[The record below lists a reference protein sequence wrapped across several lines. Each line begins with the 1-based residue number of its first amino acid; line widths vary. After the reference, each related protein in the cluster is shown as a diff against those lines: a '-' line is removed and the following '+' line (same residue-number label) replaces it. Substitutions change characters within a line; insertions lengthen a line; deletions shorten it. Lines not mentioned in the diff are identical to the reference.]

1 LWFYFTMKSANTYTH
16 QILRTHRAGENPVAE
31 NDYAEFSLDFILG
44 HDATTALLVDDFY
57 RFGGKIWDKG
67 KALFTADHFAPP
79 ASEERANIL
88 KKFLDFCR
96 EQKVENLALF
106 SGICHQLLVEH
117 PAIVPGKLV
126 IGADSHTVMAGALG
140 CLAAGMGSTD
150 VLYGL
155 ITGRIRLKVPECFKI
170 TFTGTQAPFI
180 LGKDIILKV
189 LADLEEDGALYRSLE
204 FVDSTDNGISM
215 DSRFSISNM
224 VVEGGAKAGI
234 FIPDAIT
241 QAYLQEKGADNY
253 AAVTVPE
260 QPVYEREIPLDV
272 SSLAPQVAIPP
283 HPSHAVPVGDVAG
296 EHVDQ
301 VYIGSCTGGRVEDL
315 RIAAEILKGKKA
327 APYCRL
333 VVIPSSNRIYLQA
346 MEKGYIQTLIE
357 AGAAICNPSC
367 GPCGKIDK
375 GIIAEGETCLATSNR
390 NFDGRMGGKGSR
402 VFLCST
408 ATAAASA
415 IEGKITDP
423 RKHF

>member
-1 LWFYFTMKSANTYTH
+1 MKSSNTYTH
-16 QILRTHRAGENPVAE
+16 QILHTHRANGTPVAE
-31 NDYAEFSLDFILG
+31 SDYAEFHLDFILG

-57 RFGGKIWDKG
+57 RLGGKIWDRDRV
-67 KALFTADHFAPP
+67 LVTADHFAPP
-79 ASEERANIL
+79 ANEDRANIL

-96 EQKVENLALF
+96 EQEVKNLEIF
-106 SGICHQLLVEH
+106 TGICHQLLVEH

-140 CLAAGMGSTD
+140 CLATGMGSTD

-155 ITGRIRLKVPECFKI
+155 VTGKIRLRVPECFKI
-170 TFTGTQAPFI
+170 TFTGAQAPYI

-204 FVDSTDNGISM
+204 FVDSTKSGISM

-241 QAYLQEKGADNY
+241 KSYLQEKGAVGGAEITIPDN
-253 AAVTVPE
+253 
-260 QPVYEREIPLDV
+260 PVYERDIVLDV
-272 SSLAPQVAIPP
+272 SKLAPQVAIPP
-283 HPSHAVPVGDVAG
+283 HPSHAVAVGEVAG

-301 VYIGSCTGGRVEDL
+301 VYIGSCTGGRIEDL
-315 RIAAEILKGKKA
+315 RIAAEILQGKKA

-333 VVIPSSNRIYLQA
+333 VVIPSSNRIYLAA
-346 MEKGYIQTLIE
+346 MEKGYIRTLVE

-423 RKHF
+423 RKYY

>member
-1 LWFYFTMKSANTYTH
+1 MWFYFTMKSSNTYTH
-16 QILRTHRAGENPVAE
+16 HILLKHRTGNRPVAE
-31 NDYAEFSLDFILG
+31 NDYAEFYLDFILG
-44 HDATTALLVDDFY
+44 HDATTALLVDDFN
-57 RFGGKIWDKG
+57 RLGGKIWDRDRV
-67 KALFTADHFAPP
+67 LVTADHFAPP
-79 ASEERANIL
+79 ANEERANIL
-88 KKFLDFCR
+88 KKFLDFCKK
-96 EQKVENLALF
+96 EQIKNLELF

-140 CLAAGMGSTD
+140 CLATGMGSTD

-155 ITGRIRLKVPECFKI
+155 LTGTIWLKVPECFKI
-170 TFTGTQAPFI
+170 TFTGTQGPFI

-189 LADLEEDGALYRSLE
+189 LGDLEEDGALYRSLE
-204 FVDSTDNGISM
+204 FADSTKNGITM

-241 QAYLQEKGADNY
+241 QSYLKEKGADNY

-260 QPVYEREIPLDV
+260 QPVYEREITLDV

-296 EHVDQ
+296 EPVDQ

-333 VVIPSSNRIYLQA
+333 VVIPSSNRIYLAA

-402 VFLCST
+402 VFLSST

-423 RKHF
+423 RKYC

>member
-1 LWFYFTMKSANTYTH
+1 MKSSNTYTH
-16 QILRTHRAGENPVAE
+16 QILNAHRTGSVPVAE
-31 NDYAEFSLDFILG
+31 NDYAEFYLDFILG
-44 HDATTALLVDDFY
+44 HDATTALLVDDFN
-57 RFGGKIWDKG
+57 RLGGKIWDRDRV
-67 KALFTADHFAPP
+67 LVTADHFAPP
-79 ASEERANIL
+79 ANEDRANIL
-88 KKFLDFCR
+88 KKFLDFCKK
-96 EQKVENLALF
+96 EQIKNLELF
-106 SGICHQLLVEH
+106 TGICHQLLVEH

-140 CLAAGMGSTD
+140 CLATGMGSTD

-155 ITGRIRLKVPECFKI
+155 MTGKIRLRVPECFKI
-170 TFTGTQAPFI
+170 TFFGSQAPFI

-204 FVDSTDNGISM
+204 FVDSTENGISM

-234 FIPDAIT
+234 FIPDKVT
-241 QAYLQEKGADNY
+241 QAYLKEKGADT
-253 AAVTVPE
+253 AAAISMP
-260 QPVYEREIPLDV
+260 QNPGYEREIALDI
-272 SSLAPQVAIPP
+272 SALAPQVAIPP
-283 HPSHAVPVGDVAG
+283 HPSHAVAVGEVAG

-301 VYIGSCTGGRVEDL
+301 VYIGSCTGGRIEDL

-333 VVIPSSNRIYLQA
+333 VVIPSSNRIYLAA
-346 MEKGYIQTLIE
+346 MKKGYIQTLVE

-415 IEGKITDP
+415 VEGKITDP
-423 RKHF
+423 RKYF

>member
-1 LWFYFTMKSANTYTH
+1 MKSSNTYTH
-16 QILRTHRAGENPVAE
+16 QILNQHRAGSTPVAE
-31 NDYAEFSLDFILG
+31 NDYAEFYLDFILG

-57 RFGGKIWDKG
+57 RLGGKIWDRE

-79 ASEERANIL
+79 ASEDRANIL

-96 EQKVENLALF
+96 EQDVTYLELF

-140 CLAAGMGSTD
+140 CLATGMGSTD

-155 ITGRIRLKVPECFKI
+155 VTGKIRLRVPECFKI
-170 TFTGTQAPFI
+170 TFTGSQAPYI

-204 FVDSTDNGISM
+204 FADSTETRISM

-241 QAYLQEKGADNY
+241 KSFLREKGAAGGDEI
-253 AAVTVPE
+253 TVPDN
-260 QPVYEREIPLDV
+260 PVYEREIVLDV
-272 SSLAPQVAIPP
+272 SALAPQVAIPP
-283 HPSHAVPVGDVAG
+283 HPSHAVAVGEVAG

-301 VYIGSCTGGRVEDL
+301 VYIGSCTGGRIEDL

-333 VVIPSSNRIYLQA
+333 VVIPSSNKIYLAA
-346 MEKGYIQTLIE
+346 MEKGYIQTLVE

-423 RKHF
+423 RKYF

>member
-1 LWFYFTMKSANTYTH
+1 MWFYFTMKSANTYTH
-16 QILRTHRAGENPVAE
+16 QILRTHRTGKNPVAE
-31 NDYAEFSLDFILG
+31 NDYAEYSLDFILG
-44 HDATTALLVDDFY
+44 HDATTALLVDDFN
-57 RFGGKIWDKG
+57 RLGGKIWDRDRV
-67 KALFTADHFAPP
+67 LVTADHFAPP
-79 ASEERANIL
+79 ANEERANIL

-96 EQKVENLALF
+96 AQDVKNLELF
-106 SGICHQLLVEH
+106 TGICHQLLVEH

-140 CLAAGMGSTD
+140 CLATGMGSTD

-155 ITGRIRLKVPECFKI
+155 LTGRIRLKVPECFKI
-170 TFTGTQAPFI
+170 TFTGTKSPFI

-189 LADLEEDGALYRSLE
+189 LAELEEDGALYRSLE
-204 FVDSTDNGISM
+204 FVDSTENSISM

-241 QAYLQEKGADNY
+241 QAYLEEKGADNS
-253 AAVTVPE
+253 ARVTLPD
-260 QPVYEREIPLDV
+260 QPVYEREIVLDITD
-272 SSLAPQVAIPP
+272 LAPQVAIPS
-283 HPSHAVPVGDVAG
+283 HPSHAVAVGEVEG
-296 EHVDQ
+296 EHIDQ
-301 VYIGSCTGGRVEDL
+301 VYIGSCTGGRIEDFQV
-315 RIAAEILKGKKA
+315 AAEILKGKKA

-333 VVIPSSNRIYLQA
+333 VVIPSSNKIYLAA
-346 MEKGYIQTLIE
+346 MEKGYIQTLVE
-357 AGAAICNPSC
+357 AGAAVCNPSC

-390 NFDGRMGGKGSR
+390 NFDGRMGGRGSR
-402 VFLCST
+402 VFLSST

-423 RKHF
+423 RNYF